1 MNWEVK
7 ARIASQWVRR
17 PIRPSKLKRIF
28 CSFIASSPGTSLG
41 CFDWSVRRADWFAM
55 AGNFVKFGF
64 HRYLREIAAALCLRQ
79 DDRRLRRGQKPA
91 SREGLL
97 LVESRPSVE
106 SACC

>member
-1 MNWEVK
+1 MG
-7 ARIASQWVRR
+7 AA
-17 PIRPSKLKRIF
+17 
-28 CSFIASSPGTSLG
+28 
-41 CFDWSVRRADWFAM
+41 ADPAVE
-55 AGNFVKFGF
+55 AEKDLLQF
-64 HRYLREIAAALCLRQ
+64 HRILARDVSRVLRLVGTTADLVRHGGELREVRVSPLLAEIAAALCLRQ